1 MSIDPNRLHPL
12 DVGLVAPLEVLL
24 TTTDRPLLH
33 TYQAF
38 LFRRTKIVIRPRVAY
53 LVSRCAESMGSTPF
67 TPDSP
72 GWFRHLSLPM
82 VTSTHTQCTGFP
94 LSDAKVPSRGFDDAL
109 FMAGTA

>member
-1 MSIDPNRLHPL
+1 MVSIDPSSLHPL

-24 TTTDRPLLH
+24 TTTDRPPSLH

-53 LVSRCAESMGSTPF
+53 LVSKYAESMGSTPF

-72 GWFRHLSLPM
+72 G
-82 VTSTHTQCTGFP
+82 
-94 LSDAKVPSRGFDDAL
+94 
-109 FMAGTA
+109 